1 MSVVTI
7 ALLFDRYGPRLD
19 MTQLAEVMRV
29 EERTL
34 YNQISAGTCPIKT
47 YREGR
52 NRFADVRDV
61 ADYLDQARALAA

>member
-1 MSVVTI
+1 VSVVTI

-19 MTQLAEVMRV
+19 TAQLAEVMRV

-34 YNQISAGTCPIKT
+34 YTQISAGTCPIKT

>member
-19 MTQLAEVMRV
+19 TVQLAEVMRV

>member
-1 MSVVTI
+1 VSVVTI

>member
-19 MTQLAEVMRV
+19 MAQLAEVMRV

>member
-1 MSVVTI
+1 VSVVTI

-19 MTQLAEVMRV
+19 TVQLAEVMRV